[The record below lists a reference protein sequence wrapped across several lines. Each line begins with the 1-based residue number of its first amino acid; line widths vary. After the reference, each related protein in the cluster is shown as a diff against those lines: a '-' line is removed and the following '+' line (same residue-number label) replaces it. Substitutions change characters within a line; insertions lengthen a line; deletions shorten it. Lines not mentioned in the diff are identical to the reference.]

1 MGCGSSTDGLPFWS
15 ISRRRGNPLFY
26 VPKRIYCT
34 NGGFSTSMLICWR
47 VGYTMIY
54 ILYIHMYILY
64 ICTHTHIYVYK
75 YMYINIYIY
84 TYIYTHTQATENLEI
99 HQQHTAVSPNG
110 DIGKKLRTRRE
121 FMLFRELSNLHY
133 RYYKRRY
140 WIYANLGIV
149 SIEKCSRNWC

>member
-84 TYIYTHTQATENLEI
+84 IHIYTHIHKQPKTWRFTNNTQRYPQMGISGRNLELEGNSCSF
-99 HQQHTAVSPNG
+99 VS
-110 DIGKKLRTRRE
+110 
-121 FMLFRELSNLHY
+121 
-133 RYYKRRY
+133 
-140 WIYANLGIV
+140 
-149 SIEKCSRNWC
+149 